1 MRKLCRCLR
10 CGEEEQAG
18 SGLVGVALFLYI
30 CGYCAGVSDA
40 GGGAGWLRS
49 GGCSSVPP
57 YMWILCNVQVSPMR
71 EEEQAGSGL
80 VGVAL
85 FLGILV
91 VFLTLVV
98 ALIILAFWR

>member
-1 MRKLCRCLR
+1 MCRCLR
-10 CGEEEQAG
+10 CG
-18 SGLVGVALFLYI
+18 
-30 CGYCAGVSDA
+30 
-40 GGGAGWLRS
+40 
-49 GGCSSVPP
+49 
-57 YMWILCNVQVSPMR
+57 